1 MSIVHHVREKS
12 QAKGSART
20 LLLNLAIY
28 ANDCCG
34 VAWPA
39 DATLAHE
46 AHVSRQRIH
55 ELKNALKRSGELV
68 IVERPGTTNLY
79 YVAWHGTPLGGTY
92 PDTGEHDPRCPL
104 RYVDAP
110 EREVALQTQSPPPK
124 DPGGTGYALTRE
136 GSEFSDTPTRMATSP
151 SPEISDPLV
160 SESSDTPPQISLTQK
175 QVKTREKNNAPPA
188 PIAHAHPQTKTSSCP
203 RAVPLSTTV
212 DKPEAASPYWCAACR
227 VAIPTC
233 EHRVIYGTAWKAP
246 PGDLKPAVAIMANR
260 TVH

>member
-1 MSIVHHVREKS
+1 MSISIVHHVREKS

-39 DATLAHE
+39 DATLYHDVN
-46 AHVSRQRIH
+46 VSRQRIH
-55 ELKNALKRSGELV
+55 ELKNALKHSGELV

-79 YVAWHGTPLGGTY
+79 YVAWHGQSLGGTY
-92 PDTGEHDPRCPL
+92 ADTGQHDPRCPL
-104 RYVDAP
+104 RYAH
-110 EREVALQTQSPPPK
+110 AK
-124 DPGGTGYALTRE
+124 E
-136 GSEFSDTPTRMATSP
+136 GSEGSDTPAPMVASL
-151 SPEISDPLV
+151 SPEIPDPPV
-160 SESSDTPPQISLTQK
+160 SENSDTSPQSSLTQK
-175 QVKTREKNNAPPA
+175 QVKTREKNDAPPA
-188 PIAHAHPQTKTSSCP
+188 PIALAHPQTKTSSWP
-203 RAVPLSTTV
+203 RAVRLSTIV